1 MPNYQEPA
9 LSMGPVG
16 TNIYRVRRKL
26 RITQKQ
32 LAAPEFSIS
41 YISAI
46 ERGRIRPSLKALD
59 ILARRLGVSSAELL
73 AELPGGY
80 EVPDE
85 YGFEGAPT
93 TPPSLVQLISQRRSA
108 YPVPLA
114 LSWASI
120 ALDQHEVQLAE
131 EILGLITTSTLTSEQ
146 RLLYSYLLAQVYRAT
161 GRPGEARSELEPLF
175 HQEEFS
181 GYKELLERC
190 RFVLAWAYE
199 QQGKLLEAADS
210 FTAAVQAV
218 EKGGVCDPLFAIEV
232 YAEVA
237 EHYRRLERLDV
248 AAEYYQ
254 RTLTQLDEVVQ
265 PMELALASAHLA
277 QEHLESGRTMLS
289 DWYAGRSRALLE
301 VAESRQ
307 RIAQAAIHL
316 GTLHQEMGN
325 AAEAERQLRLSI
337 DLCERLGT
345 HQQTVLAR
353 MALADLLLERQ
364 ELQQAESFALEAE
377 ALCGPGED
385 ALVQDETL
393 YGRLLVT
400 LGSIYKAMNRLDE
413 ADQTFKRAIELLKAP
428 SAAEHLSRAYY
439 RYSELLHQRSQFA
452 ESYELVKQAYLLS
465 QRKRED

>member
-9 LSMGPVG
+9 PSMGPVG
-16 TNIYRVRRKL
+16 ANIYRVRRKL

-73 AELPGGY
+73 ADLPEGY
-80 EVPDE
+80 DVPDD
-85 YGFEGAPT
+85 YGVEQAA
-93 TPPSLVQLISQRRSA
+93 TPPSLMQLISQRRSA

-120 ALDQHEVQLAE
+120 ALEQHQPELAE
-131 EILGLITTSTLTSEQ
+131 ELLRLMTPTAMTPEQ
-146 RLLYSYLLAQVYRAT
+146 RLFYSYLLARAYQAT
-161 GRPGEARSELEPLF
+161 GRPGEVCSELEPVF

-199 QQGKLLEAADS
+199 QQGKLLEAADA
-210 FTAAVQAV
+210 FTAIMQAMECDV
-218 EKGGVCDPLFAIEV
+218 IGDPLFAIEA
-232 YAEVA
+232 YTEMAEY
-237 EHYRRLERLDV
+237 YRRLERWEM

-254 RTLTQLDEVVQ
+254 QALNQLEAVVQ
-265 PMELALASAHLA
+265 PMQLARDSEHLA
-277 QEHLESGRTMLS
+277 QEHLEGGRTLLS

-301 VAESRQ
+301 VAAGRY
-307 RIAQAAIHL
+307 RVAQAAIHL
-316 GTLHQEMGN
+316 GTLYQEMN
-325 AAEAERQLRLSI
+325 DAAEAERQLRLSI

-345 HQQTVLAR
+345 REQAVLAR

-364 ELQQAESFALEAE
+364 DFQQAESLALEAE
-377 ALCGPGED
+377 GLCRPGED
-385 ALVQDETL
+385 APVDDEVL

-413 ADQTFKRAIELLKAP
+413 ADQAFKRAIELLKAP
-428 SAAEHLSRAYY
+428 DATEYLSRAYY

-452 ESYELVKQAYLLS
+452 ESYELVKQAYLLG

>member
-1 MPNYQEPA
+1 MPNYQESAP
-9 LSMGPVG
+9 SMGPVG

-73 AELPGGY
+73 ADLPGGY
-80 EVPDE
+80 EEIDE
-85 YGFEGAPT
+85 YGAEHAVAPPT
-93 TPPSLVQLISQRRSA
+93 LPQLISQRRSA

-114 LSWASI
+114 LNWASI
-120 ALDQHEVQLAE
+120 ALEQHEPELAE
-131 EILGLITTSTLTSEQ
+131 ELLRLMTPTTLTPEQ
-146 RLLYSYLLAQVYRAT
+146 RLLSSYLLARVYQAT
-161 GRPGEARSELEPLF
+161 GRPGEVRSELEPVF
-175 HQEEFS
+175 SQEGFS

-199 QQGKLLEAADS
+199 QQGKLLEAADA
-210 FTAAVQAV
+210 FTAIVQAA
-218 EKGGVCDPLFAIEV
+218 ERGVIGDPLFALEV

-237 EHYRRLERLDV
+237 EYYRRLERREV

-254 RTLTQLDEVVQ
+254 QTLNQLEAVVQ
-265 PMELALASAHLA
+265 PAKLALASKHLA
-277 QEHLESGRTMLS
+277 QEHLEGGRTILS
-289 DWYAGRSRALLE
+289 DWYTGRSRALLE
-301 VAESRQ
+301 VSAGRH

-316 GTLHQEMGN
+316 GTLYQEMN
-325 AAEAERQLRLSI
+325 DAAEAERQLRLSI

-345 HQQTVLAR
+345 RQQAILAR
-353 MALADLLLERQ
+353 MALADLLLDRQ
-364 ELQQAESFALEAE
+364 ELAQAESLALEAE
-377 ALCGPGED
+377 ALCRPGED
-385 ALVQDETL
+385 APVQDEVL

-413 ADQTFKRAIELLKAP
+413 ADQAFKRAIDLLKTP
-428 SAAEHLSRAYY
+428 NAAEYLSRAYF
-439 RYSELLHQRSQFA
+439 RYSELLHQRNQFA
-452 ESYELVKQAYLLS
+452 ESYELVKQAYLLG
-465 QRKRED
+465 QRKHED

>member
-1 MPNYQEPA
+1 MPNYQETAP
-9 LSMGPVG
+9 SMGPVG

-73 AELPGGY
+73 ADLPGGY
-80 EVPDE
+80 DIPDD
-85 YGFEGAPT
+85 YGVERPPAA
-93 TPPSLVQLISQRRSA
+93 PPSLLQLISQRRSA

-120 ALDQHEVQLAE
+120 ALDQHEAQLAE
-131 EILGLITTSTLTSEQ
+131 ELLGLLTPSTLTSEQ
-146 RLLYSYLLAQVYRAT
+146 RLLYSYLRARVYWAT
-161 GRPGEARSELEPLF
+161 ERPGEVRSELEAVF
-175 HQEEFS
+175 QQDEFNS
-181 GYKELLERC
+181 YKELLERC

-199 QQGKLLEAADS
+199 QQGKLLEAADA
-210 FTAAVQAV
+210 FTAVVQAV
-218 EKGGVCDPLFAIEV
+218 ERGTVGDPLFAIEV

-237 EHYRRLERLDV
+237 EHYRRRERRDM

-254 RTLTQLDEVVQ
+254 QTLNQLEMLIQPAKLAAASEHLARGHLEGGRTL
-265 PMELALASAHLA
+265 
-277 QEHLESGRTMLS
+277 LS
-289 DWYAGRSRALLE
+289 DWYTGRSRTLLE
-301 VAESRQ
+301 VAEGRH
-307 RIAQAAIHL
+307 RIAQAAIQL
-316 GTLHQEMGN
+316 GTLHQEMN
-325 AAEAERQLRLSI
+325 DAAEAERQLRLSI

-345 HQQTVLAR
+345 RHQAILAR
-353 MALADLLLERQ
+353 MALADLLLEQQ
-364 ELQQAESFALEAE
+364 ELQQAESLTLEAE
-377 ALCGPGED
+377 ALCRPGED
-385 ALVQDETL
+385 APVQDEML

-413 ADQTFKRAIELLKAP
+413 ADQTFKRAIELLKAHD
-428 SAAEHLSRAYY
+428 ATEYLSRAYY
-439 RYSELLHQRSQFA
+439 RYSELLHQRNQFA
-452 ESYELVKQAYLLS
+452 ESYELVKQAYLLG

>member
-1 MPNYQEPA
+1 MPNYQEPTP
-9 LSMGPVG
+9 SMGPVG

-73 AELPGGY
+73 ADLPEGY
-80 EVPDE
+80 DIPDE
-85 YGFEGAPT
+85 YGTERA
-93 TPPSLVQLISQRRSA
+93 TPLSLPQLISQRRSA

-120 ALDQHEVQLAE
+120 ALEHHQPELAE
-131 EILGLITTSTLTSEQ
+131 ELLQLMIPATMTPEQ
-146 RLLYSYLLAQVYRAT
+146 RLLYSYLLARTYQAT
-161 GRPGEARSELEPLF
+161 GRSDEVRSELEPVF
-175 HQEEFS
+175 QQEEFS

-199 QQGKLLEAADS
+199 QQGKLLEASDA
-210 FTAAVQAV
+210 FTAILQAV
-218 EKGGVCDPLFAIEV
+218 EREVVGDPLFAIEA
-232 YAEVA
+232 YTEVA
-237 EHYRRLERLDV
+237 EHYRRLERREM

-254 RTLTQLDEVVQ
+254 QALNHLETVVQ
-265 PMELALASAHLA
+265 PGQLALTSERLA
-277 QEHLESGRTMLS
+277 QEHLEGGRTLLA

-301 VAESRQ
+301 MAAGRHRVAE
-307 RIAQAAIHL
+307 AAIHL
-316 GTLHQEMGN
+316 GTLYQEMN
-325 AAEAERQLRLSI
+325 DAAEAERQLRLSI

-345 HQQTVLAR
+345 REQAVLAR

-364 ELQQAESFALEAE
+364 ELAQAESLALEAE
-377 ALCGPGED
+377 ALCHPGEE
-385 ALVQDETL
+385 ARVRDEVL

-413 ADQTFKRAIELLKAP
+413 ADQTFKRAIELLKA
-428 SAAEHLSRAYY
+428 SNATEYLSRAYY
-439 RYSELLHQRSQFA
+439 RYSELLHQRNQFA
-452 ESYELVKQAYLLS
+452 ESYELVKQAYLLG
-465 QRKRED
+465 QRKPPGD